1 MSKQQNSFDVVS
13 KIDVQEVS
21 NAVNQA
27 MKEIHTRFDFK
38 GSKSNITFDGKEV
51 VLVSD
56 DEHKLKSVT
65 EILKEKLIKRKVPLN
80 GLLYGKVEQAAG
92 DTVRQIA
99 QLQQGIPSE
108 KAKEIIRIIK
118 DGKLKKVQATIQ
130 SDQVR
135 ISGPS
140 KDELQ
145 EVIGLLRENEAKI
158 GISLQFENYRSN

>member
-38 GSKSNITFDGKEV
+38 GSKSNISFDGKEV

-65 EILKEKLIKRKVPLN
+65 DILKEKLIKRKVPLN

-92 DTVRQIA
+92 DTIRQVA
-99 QLQQGIPSE
+99 SLQQGIPSE

-118 DGKLKKVQATIQ
+118 DGGLKKVQASIQ

-140 KDELQ
+140 RDDLQ
-145 EVIGLLRENEAKI
+145 AAIQLLRENEGKL